1 LDAPAAVISSIKANI
16 GHTKAAAGVA
26 GLLKAVMAVHH
37 QILPP
42 ATGFKRLHPVL
53 EGENAGLR
61 LLSKGEAWPAERPLR
76 AGVSSFGFGGINV
89 HLALEGVN
97 NTRRTKL
104 IPREQ
109 KLLASPQDCELF
121 LLGADDLP
129 SLSAL
134 LRQLAEI
141 APRLSLGELTDL
153 AATLA
158 RQDNRYQVRAAIIAA
173 TPAQLAERIEHLYAK
188 INAGENQLFEIKK
201 GIFLSAAKAQGRIT
215 LLFPGQ
221 ASPVRLDGDI
231 YARRFTQVEALY
243 ERAGLP
249 ARDDLNSTDV
259 AQPAIITAELAGLQI
274 LASLGVRGQLAI
286 GHSVGE
292 FAALHW
298 AGAMDEATLLDI
310 VRVRGRAM
318 AEVTGLAGAMLSLA
332 VAGDKAETLCA
343 KQEGINIACFNGPNQ
358 TVISGE
364 FDAVER
370 LRQRTQAQGIKSSPL
385 PVSHGFHSHLMKP
398 AAKVLEAHL
407 APATLQP
414 IQRRVISTITGTE
427 LATDADLKL
436 LLKEQMT
443 HPVRFSQALK
453 AAVPETDLF
462 IETGPGQVLTAL
474 VHQMTD
480 VPIVTLDAAGPSLQ
494 GLLTAIGA
502 AYVMGANV
510 KRDALFAGRFTRPFS
525 LEWQPKFFV
534 NPCELA
540 PQSNETLSP
549 VDEIH
554 PVETSE
560 VFKTSEVLETK
571 EVETSEVLKTSEVLE
586 DVVETKEI
594 DVGRCLR
601 CIVAKRVDLP
611 MSAIQNNQHL
621 LSDLHLNSITVGQ
634 IVTEIG
640 RQFGLKA
647 PPDPTAYAEA
657 TIEQIAQAIE
667 ERIAMGET
675 ESTPALPAGIDA
687 WVRPFTVEQVER
699 PLRGKPLAP
708 KGHGGW
714 HIFGPPPAGLEQALN
729 AWGGGGVVLCLPVE
743 VNVMLEAAKTVL
755 NNTSEHCYFVL
766 VQHGMSAAAF
776 ARTLHREQP
785 DITTCVITLPL
796 DDNAVERIL
805 AEVQIAEDYHEICYD
820 IVRREL
826 VLKPLTEY
834 KAEQHVLTADDI
846 LLVTGGGKGITAEC
860 AAALARD
867 SGVRLIL
874 LGRASP
880 EKDAELSENLARFQ
894 SMGINFKYF
903 QTDVTDAEAVKA
915 TVAEVG
921 TVTAI
926 LHGAGANQPTT
937 LRDLDETAFQ
947 RTLAPKV
954 GGLRHLLAAI
964 DPKQLRLLISF
975 GSIIATTG
983 MPGEADYAVANEWLA
998 SMTADFHKEHPNCR
1012 CLTLEWTVWS
1022 DVGMGKRLGSDEI
1035 LAQQGI
1041 TPIPPDVGVAV
1052 LRQAVMASDWPTT
1065 VVVTGRM
1072 PDVPTLRLER
1082 PDMPFLRFLEQPR
1095 VYYPNIELVVES
1107 EISLTSDPYLNDHV
1121 YEGQRLFPA
1130 VMGLE
1135 AMAQVASTVLGVE
1148 EVPVFEEVEFSRPVV
1163 VDETKSE
1170 TLQIATLVQGEGI
1183 VEVALRCAQTGF
1195 KVDHFRARC
1204 RFGNPPTDSIQMHDI
1219 KEEYINIVPELD
1231 LYGNL
1236 LFQEGRFKRL
1246 HAYRHIEATQ
1256 CVGEIVGD
1264 DSMPWFGRYLSPTL
1278 MLGDAGSRDAT
1289 IHAIQVCTPHAQL
1302 LPVGIDR
1309 LNFVNVHTQGP
1320 WTLFAKERWRKGDL
1334 FCYDLTVWS
1343 QDGQLREKWE
1353 GLHLRK
1359 VSAIRWQE
1367 GWLEPLLAPYIER
1380 RVQELI
1386 QNVSLR
1392 VIIHREATERE
1403 SRSDNAIKMLLGMET
1418 VRRPDGKPE
1427 VPNSDMNV
1435 SAAHVGDLSL
1445 AVAGPMT
1452 VACDLEPVV
1461 VREDQVWH
1469 DLLGNYRDFVDVISQ
1484 ETKEDSNRA
1493 ATRVWTVRECLKK
1506 AGALSDTPL
1515 TLKSIEKDGWILLG
1529 AGNMTIATS
1538 VVSVKTSNAPLAI
1551 AILVGN

>member
-1 LDAPAAVISSIKANI
+1 
-16 GHTKAAAGVA
+16 
-26 GLLKAVMAVHH
+26 
-37 QILPP
+37 
-42 ATGFKRLHPVL
+42 
-53 EGENAGLR
+53 
-61 LLSKGEAWPAERPLR
+61 
-76 AGVSSFGFGGINV
+76 
-89 HLALEGVN
+89 
-97 NTRRTKL
+97 
-104 IPREQ
+104 
-109 KLLASPQDCELF
+109 
-121 LLGADDLP
+121 
-129 SLSAL
+129 
-134 LRQLAEI
+134 
-141 APRLSLGELTDL
+141 LTDL

-158 RQDNRYQVRAAIIAA
+158 RQDSRYQVRAAIIAA

-243 ERAGLP
+243 KRAKLP
-249 ARDDLNSTDV
+249 TQDDLNSTDV

-364 FDAVER
+364 FEAVER

-414 IQRRVISTITGTE
+414 IQRRVISTITGAE
-427 LATDADLKL
+427 LATDADLRL

-947 RTLAPKV
+947 RT
-954 GGLRHLLAAI
+954 
-964 DPKQLRLLISF
+964 
-975 GSIIATTG
+975 
-983 MPGEADYAVANEWLA
+983 
-998 SMTADFHKEHPNCR
+998 
-1012 CLTLEWTVWS
+1012 
-1022 DVGMGKRLGSDEI
+1022 
-1035 LAQQGI
+1035 
-1041 TPIPPDVGVAV
+1041 
-1052 LRQAVMASDWPTT
+1052 
-1065 VVVTGRM
+1065 
-1072 PDVPTLRLER
+1072 
-1082 PDMPFLRFLEQPR
+1082 
-1095 VYYPNIELVVES
+1095 
-1107 EISLTSDPYLNDHV
+1107 
-1121 YEGQRLFPA
+1121 
-1130 VMGLE
+1130 
-1135 AMAQVASTVLGVE
+1135 
-1148 EVPVFEEVEFSRPVV
+1148 
-1163 VDETKSE
+1163 
-1170 TLQIATLVQGEGI
+1170 
-1183 VEVALRCAQTGF
+1183 
-1195 KVDHFRARC
+1195 
-1204 RFGNPPTDSIQMHDI
+1204 
-1219 KEEYINIVPELD
+1219 
-1231 LYGNL
+1231 
-1236 LFQEGRFKRL
+1236 
-1246 HAYRHIEATQ
+1246 
-1256 CVGEIVGD
+1256 
-1264 DSMPWFGRYLSPTL
+1264 
-1278 MLGDAGSRDAT
+1278 
-1289 IHAIQVCTPHAQL
+1289 
-1302 LPVGIDR
+1302 
-1309 LNFVNVHTQGP
+1309 
-1320 WTLFAKERWRKGDL
+1320 
-1334 FCYDLTVWS
+1334 
-1343 QDGQLREKWE
+1343 
-1353 GLHLRK
+1353 
-1359 VSAIRWQE
+1359 
-1367 GWLEPLLAPYIER
+1367 
-1380 RVQELI
+1380 
-1386 QNVSLR
+1386 
-1392 VIIHREATERE
+1392 
-1403 SRSDNAIKMLLGMET
+1403 
-1418 VRRPDGKPE
+1418 
-1427 VPNSDMNV
+1427 
-1435 SAAHVGDLSL
+1435 
-1445 AVAGPMT
+1445 
-1452 VACDLEPVV
+1452 
-1461 VREDQVWH
+1461 
-1469 DLLGNYRDFVDVISQ
+1469 
-1484 ETKEDSNRA
+1484 
-1493 ATRVWTVRECLKK
+1493 
-1506 AGALSDTPL
+1506 
-1515 TLKSIEKDGWILLG
+1515 
-1529 AGNMTIATS
+1529 
-1538 VVSVKTSNAPLAI
+1538 
-1551 AILVGN
+1551 